1 MAANTRDRR
10 NRNAHAVLKPIPLEP
25 LASSPRISSIQAG
38 NCSNLAIMA
47 SNSDA
52 AFVADADVDQALRSR
67 QSQSKAPVFRP
78 RQSNNNNNNKKK
90 SRVRSPGGESDS
102 DHEDAPLLSP
112 TEQDYGSAHGS
123 NDGNSSELEWAG
135 EADFAGLPWWKR
147 PSVRTHTLSPS
158 FYFGRRDRIICI
170 LPP

>member
-1 MAANTRDRR
+1 
-10 NRNAHAVLKPIPLEP
+10 
-25 LASSPRISSIQAG
+25 
-38 NCSNLAIMA
+38 MA

-78 RQSNNNNNNKKK
+78 RQSNTNNNKKK

-123 NDGNSSELEWAG
+123 SDGNSSELEWAG

-147 PSVRTHTLSPS
+147 PSVRAHALSPLLLFRAS
-158 FYFGRRDRIICI
+158 R
-170 LPP
+170 